1 MFEADGFQA
10 FSYRGHLID
19 GPSKW
24 SEFLEELLKI
34 RLVWFCLTNIICKN
48 IIYLFKIFDG

>member
-34 RLVWFCLTNIICKN
+34 RLVWFCLTNIIFKN
-48 IIYLFKIFDG
+48 IIYLF

>member
-10 FSYRGHLID
+10 FSYQVHLID

-34 RLVWFCLTNIICKN
+34 RLV
-48 IIYLFKIFDG
+48 